1 MNYKI
6 GGGFLLILISY
17 SISILFF
24 SWGFSKPD
32 LERVW
37 EIYHE
42 FKTDKINTLTEND
55 RIILSKNLIKYSN
68 LKNEFLKEKEIA
80 ILNTNINGLIKYKD
94 SVTILRKDNN
104 KTIDLIRIKLNDKS
118 LKDLTVSIKGTLG
131 KGSKWEWNQNGLLK
145 KDIIDFKL
153 PHINSTEIIEIDF
166 NKSTDFS
173 IEFLN
178 SFKALSE
185 VK

>member
-24 SWGFSKPD
+24 SWGFSKPE

-42 FKTDKINTLTEND
+42 FKIDKISNLTDSD
-55 RIILSKNLIKYSN
+55 RFILSKNLIKHSN
-68 LKNEFLKEKEIA
+68 LKNEFLKEKEIV
-80 ILNTNINGLIKYKD
+80 ILNPNIDGLIKNKN
-94 SVTILRKDNN
+94 SITILRKENN
-104 KTIDLIRIKLNDKS
+104 KNIDLIRIKLNDKN
-118 LKDLTVSIKGTLG
+118 LKDLTVSIKGNLG
-131 KGSKWEWNQNGLLK
+131 KGSKWEWIENSNLT
-145 KDIIDFKL
+145 KDTIDFKL
-153 PHINSTEIIEIDF
+153 PDIKSTEIIEIDF

-173 IEFLN
+173 IKFFN

>member
-24 SWGFSKPD
+24 SWGFSKPE

-42 FKTDKINTLTEND
+42 FKTDKINTLSEND
-55 RIILSKNLIKYSN
+55 RIILSKNFIKYSD

-80 ILNTNINGLIKYKD
+80 ILNFNVNGLIKNKN

-104 KTIDLIRIKLNDKS
+104 KTIDLIRIKLNDKN
-118 LKDLTVSIKGTLG
+118 LQDVTVTIKGTLG
-131 KGSKWEWNQNGLLK
+131 KGYKWEWNQNGLLK

-153 PHINSTEIIEIDF
+153 PDINSTEIIEINF
-166 NKSTDFS
+166 NRSIDFS
-173 IEFLN
+173 IQFLN
-178 SFKALSE
+178 SFKVLSE
-185 VK
+185 IK